1 MKALAPG
8 KGEAAARQFA
18 TNRAASRT
26 GGGRISLGDIGRR
39 TSGVR
44 QLNGKRDLPV
54 RLETRVAAR
63 WTKASTTSR
72 PELGSAR
79 FPRINRKRMFYLRC
93 ERCTAGCSTIN
104 G

>member
-1 MKALAPG
+1 MKAPVPG
-8 KGEAAARQFA
+8 KGEVAARQFA
-18 TNRAASRT
+18 PNKAASRM
-26 GGGRISLGDIGRR
+26 GGGRISLCAIGLS

-54 RLETRVAAR
+54 RLETRVVAR

-79 FPRINRKRMFYLRC
+79 FPRINRNRMFYLR
-93 ERCTAGCSTIN
+93 RGRSTAGCSAVN